1 VRWLRCRLGHGWTVR
16 WWEGLVGQ
24 REGRHGGGWKNRA
37 IRGRRGHKDH
47 LSRVR
52 GTILM
57 YILNHIQV
65 QEVGALLRFS
75 FVDLALRPIK
85 NITF

>member
-1 VRWLRCRLGHGWTVR
+1 
-16 WWEGLVGQ
+16 
-24 REGRHGGGWKNRA
+24 
-37 IRGRRGHKDH
+37 
-47 LSRVR
+47 
-52 GTILM
+52 M

>member
-1 VRWLRCRLGHGWTVR
+1 
-16 WWEGLVGQ
+16 
-24 REGRHGGGWKNRA
+24 
-37 IRGRRGHKDH
+37 
-47 LSRVR
+47 
-52 GTILM
+52 M

-65 QEVGALLRFS
+65 QEGALLRFS